1 MSSFSC
7 YTHHIC
13 SPTDTACFF
22 DSRIWYIA
30 KEYHEKEL
38 KFVAFHKIF
47 IKRQWVFIFF
57 VKLQY
62 SITATFVCFLDN
74 QQWIIHYWNI
84 LYFSFNRL
92 CTSTGVGSSYSRV
105 TSLLSWIV
113 IYRTQPS
120 PQMNEYKTWIKWTNE
135 SAKAYSSC
143 YIQLQILPLTIL
155 FSFHICYQ
163 YIKWNWS
170 YVL

>member
-1 MSSFSC
+1 MHYRLSC
-7 YTHHIC
+7 RHFHATHTTSVLLLIQ
-13 SPTDTACFF
+13 PVFF

-62 SITATFVCFLDN
+62 FITATFVCFLDN
-74 QQWIIHYWNI
+74 QQWIIHFWNI

-120 PQMNEYKTWIKWTNE
+120 PQMNEYKTWMKWTNQPKLI
-135 SAKAYSSC
+135 A
-143 YIQLQILPLTIL
+143 T
-155 FSFHICYQ
+155 
-163 YIKWNWS
+163 
-170 YVL
+170 

>member
-1 MSSFSC
+1 MHYRLSCRHFYATHTTSVLLLIQPVFSILE
-7 YTHHIC
+7 YDTFIHI
-13 SPTDTACFF
+13 
-22 DSRIWYIA
+22 
-30 KEYHEKEL
+30 
-38 KFVAFHKIF
+38 
-47 IKRQWVFIFF
+47 F
-57 VKLQY
+57 VKLQHF
-62 SITATFVCFLDN
+62 ITATFVCFLDN

-135 SAKAYSSC
+135 SAKAYFSC
-143 YIQLQILPLTIL
+143 YIPYIYNFISYKIFFYYNS
-155 FSFHICYQ
+155 FSIYRKE
-163 YIKWNWS
+163 I
-170 YVL
+170 